1 MIVVPVFYSALP
13 VNWLRVIAAF
23 CLVFNGATIAE
34 CLYSLV
40 QERDFPVT
48 LKPFPTYSKAIDV
61 SITRM
66 FTIAYVGVSAMAIG
80 ADLILLLTVKSE
92 PYKALRTF
100 FYWNIF
106 HFGVDVTVI
115 LIFFVATI
123 TKYDVNK
130 AFVSMPQLMFVAT
143 ALRASILCSLY
154 RTFQMYSPGSGNAQN
169 EGPLVHVRRASPASE
184 AN

>member
-143 ALRASILCSLY
+143 ALRENEQYALFRERGRRRVGGSLVPALPEICDLSLRCSTL
-154 RTFQMYSPGSGNAQN
+154 
-169 EGPLVHVRRASPASE
+169 
-184 AN
+184 